1 MGPAATVAA
10 APSSPPAPV
19 DSTGIVHHRTIMTTN
34 DQHTPARPTAAGD
47 LRRRLR
53 TLIPAS
59 RRVKPLAGARGRR
72 WVQLRKLVSPLINRP
87 VILTSKDGVRM
98 ELTVDPVDE
107 LVANDL
113 LGRNRTLWFPPVPD
127 DLADRIAPVDD
138 PRVVLDLGS
147 HHGFYAVTALAMYPR
162 ATLIAVEPSEEG
174 VARVRRNLELNGVSH
189 RVRLVEAGLA
199 SEAGT
204 GTLLHTDEGSWGNS
218 LFEEEG
224 VQVLGREQVTLL
236 TLAEILRGERPDVI
250 KCNAEGAE
258 FALIAQLCASDIR
271 PELMIVMVHP
281 EFGDL
286 DDSQR
291 QIEALGYRVVRS
303 GSTHHPALQA
313 WRVATSN

>member
-1 MGPAATVAA
+1 
-10 APSSPPAPV
+10 
-19 DSTGIVHHRTIMTTN
+19 MTTN
-34 DQHTPARPTAAGD
+34 DQHTPARPTGTRD

-72 WVQLRKLVSPLINRP
+72 WVQLRKLASPLIKRP
-87 VILTSKDGVRM
+87 IILTSKDGVRM

-127 DLADRIAPVDD
+127 DLAADGIAPVDD
-138 PRVVLDLGS
+138 PQVVLDLGS
-147 HHGFYAVTALAMYPR
+147 HHGFYAVTALALYPR
-162 ATLIAVEPSEEG
+162 ATLIAVEPSDEG
-174 VARVRRNLELNGVSH
+174 AARVRRNLELNGVSH

-199 SEAGT
+199 AEAGT

-218 LFEEEG
+218 LFQEEG

-236 TLAEILRGERPDVI
+236 TLPEILRSERPDVI

-258 FALIAQLCASDIR
+258 FALIAQLRASDIR
-271 PELMIVMVHP
+271 PALMIVMVHP

-286 DDSQR
+286 DESQR
-291 QIEALGYRVVRS
+291 QIEDLGYRVVRS
-303 GSTHHPALQA
+303 GTTHHPALQA
-313 WRVATSN
+313 WRVATPD